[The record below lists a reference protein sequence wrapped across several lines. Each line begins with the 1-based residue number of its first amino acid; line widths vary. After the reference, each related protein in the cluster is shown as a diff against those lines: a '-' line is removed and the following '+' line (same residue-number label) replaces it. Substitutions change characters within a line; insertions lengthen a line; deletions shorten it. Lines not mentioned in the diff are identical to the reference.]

1 MEDIFRVSDY
11 GYEHLTE
18 LTLDGLLTPLT
29 ETTWVRSGA
38 VLDAEDRIHALAAQI
53 PARLVVSHATA
64 WWVHL
69 GLGRAPSPL
78 TLTTHPRRRVLEQ
91 NGLIVHELNLARSE
105 WETIAGVPVTTPM
118 RTLYDL
124 LLPHVRSPRPVRS
137 ARSPNSSTRS
147 RKPSASGSVSTSTV
161 SRAGRS
167 PRRCVRSSNGS
178 PTPDPRSLRCASL
191 SRRRCGRRRR
201 RLRPCALRRARC
213 RGGWH
218 RTSRRRTSTVRR
230 GPSRWPQRRRGC

>member
-38 VLDAEDRIHALAAQI
+38 VLDAEDRILALAAQI

-124 LLPHVRSPRPVRS
+124 LLPHVRSPEAGSQRAVAELIDEVPQTERIRFGLYLDSVARRPFAAQMREVFERFAHTRPAVPAVRES
-137 ARSPNSSTRS
+137 QPPEMR
-147 RKPSASGSVSTSTV
+147 
-161 SRAGRS
+161 
-167 PRRCVRSSNGS
+167 
-178 PTPDPRSLRCASL
+178 
-191 SRRRCGRRRR
+191 
-201 RLRPCALRRARC
+201 
-213 RGGWH
+213 
-218 RTSRRRTSTVRR
+218 
-230 GPSRWPQRRRGC
+230 